1 MTQNEGYRVPSRLLI
16 AKDLVSCPTGKL
28 VANRIRKS
36 DHSITLQALVPE
48 NSISNAALC
57 PVTCSSGVSKEDFP
71 ISGPIIGCR
80 RQDDQQGACSVP
92 SRNHV
97 EKYRCDVERD

>member
-1 MTQNEGYRVPSRLLI
+1 M
-16 AKDLVSCPTGKL
+16 
-28 VANRIRKS
+28 ANGVGKS
-36 DHSITLQALVPE
+36 DRSINLQALVPE
-48 NSISNAALC
+48 KSLSNAALC

-80 RQDDQQGACSVP
+80 RQDDQQGACSVA

-97 EKYRCDVERD
+97 EKERCDVERD